1 MFLGR
6 DDYFESVSID
16 LSELSK
22 EVTHDIWKD
31 IDNKSD
37 GGLHLTITI
46 NETDET
52 NDESLNIDTNLE
64 IQSRYV
70 NIKFSYY
77 FKYILVKF
85 LLKFQGLNK
94 SFNSLKDV
102 GVIQLTVYSARGLKS
117 ADFSGM
123 SDPYFTVELGNSYT
137 RSQTLF
143 NTLDPD
149 WNKKVFL

>member
-46 NETDET
+46 NETDES
-52 NDESLNIDTNLE
+52 NDETLNIDTNLE

-85 LLKFQGLNK
+85 L
-94 SFNSLKDV
+94 
-102 GVIQLTVYSARGLKS
+102 
-117 ADFSGM
+117 
-123 SDPYFTVELGNSYT
+123 
-137 RSQTLF
+137 
-143 NTLDPD
+143 
-149 WNKKVFL
+149 